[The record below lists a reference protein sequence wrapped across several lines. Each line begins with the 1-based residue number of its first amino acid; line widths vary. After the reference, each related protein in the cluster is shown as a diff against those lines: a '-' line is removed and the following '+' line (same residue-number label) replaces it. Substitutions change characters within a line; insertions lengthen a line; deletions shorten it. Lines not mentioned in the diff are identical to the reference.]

1 MVKKTKRV
9 QRIFTEEVRKQ
20 IIRSIENNELSPTGA
35 SREYQVSLASIYVW
49 MNRYSVHLKNGNRF
63 IVEKKSQTERVRL
76 LQERIAALERSL
88 GQKQLEN
95 DILQKTI
102 EFGSEEAGFDL
113 KKKFAGKSSSGTK
126 SAKKSTPT
134 N

>member
-9 QRIFTEEVRKQ
+9 QRFFTEEVRKQ
-20 IIRSIENNELSPTGA
+20 IIRSIENNELSPTAA

-49 MNRYSVHLKNGNRF
+49 MNRYSVHLKNGNRL

-76 LQERIAALERSL
+76 LQERIAALERAL

-113 KKKFAGKSSSGTK
+113 KKKFGGKSSFGSK
-126 SAKKSTPT
+126 SAKKRTPT